1 MAILLLTSLACLLS
15 LLALLLL
22 LLLLLLLPIKYAISC
37 LSRCTSCYWSLP

>member
-15 LLALLLL
+15 LLALL